1 VREHGISII
10 LSNFS
15 LSTSWRSCSETAAER
30 KSTGFGAGRRVL
42 GPEETLVMDFEESDP
57 AVVLGFAGVV
67 VLD

>member
-42 GPEETLVMDFEESDP
+42 GPEENLRDLELEEEFWVQKKLS
-57 AVVLGFAGVV
+57 
-67 VLD
+67 